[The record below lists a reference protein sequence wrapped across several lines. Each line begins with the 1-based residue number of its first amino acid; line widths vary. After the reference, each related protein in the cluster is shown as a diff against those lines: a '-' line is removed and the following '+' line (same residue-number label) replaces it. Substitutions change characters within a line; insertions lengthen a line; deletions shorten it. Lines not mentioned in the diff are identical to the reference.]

1 MYLDHF
7 PVLRAISEFIK
18 YLAFFEN
25 LAIYQIFR
33 LGRSTLKSQIQPVI
47 QLFRVISP
55 KLLDSKFGR
64 IYSEYPND
72 SSGLST
78 TLRVVELFLVQIVGM
93 GRAKFHIMGL

>member
-1 MYLDHF
+1 MYLDNF
-7 PVLRAISEFIK
+7 TVLRAISEFIK
-18 YLAFFEN
+18 YLAFSEN

-72 SSGLST
+72 KFYLMSEPQLEFSYNYG
-78 TLRVVELFLVQIVGM
+78 
-93 GRAKFHIMGL
+93 AKKKKC